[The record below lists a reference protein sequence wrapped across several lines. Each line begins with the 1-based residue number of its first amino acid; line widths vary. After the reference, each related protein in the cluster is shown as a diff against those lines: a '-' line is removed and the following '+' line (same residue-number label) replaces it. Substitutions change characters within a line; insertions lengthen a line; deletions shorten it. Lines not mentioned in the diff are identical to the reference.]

1 MPITSG
7 VSASG
12 LPGPTSRASC
22 ATPTS
27 SAWKD
32 RELTLIDQGIDEP
45 ARSACLARTAA
56 ALHGAGLL
64 TGWRDELLA
73 VRGSARGPVLAAI
86 ERSACRPLG
95 IATTA
100 VHLNAYADDGD
111 VVVARR
117 AAHKQIDPG
126 CWDNLVGGMV
136 PYGESLELA
145 LEREAWEEAGIELDR
160 IEVHHGRAFQ
170 LLRPVPEG
178 VQSETIHVY
187 DAALA
192 AATVPRN
199 QDGEVDRIENAL
211 GRRRRRSDRTRRVH
225 ARVGTGDHRVADA
238 PRGIPTTPGLYLYPD
253 AGPPMLDPVVLFFV
267 LGVAARLAKS
277 DLRLPEALYEALA
290 IYLLLAIGLKGGVE
304 LARQPSAVGAA
315 ARAGRDRAERG
326 DPARALS
333 DPARARP
340 AVAAPTARRSPRT
353 TARCRS

>member
-1 MPITSG
+1 MTTGERLLQLAERLRARAQPPLPDGLVPINVAG
-7 VSASG
+7 QRVG
-12 LPGPTSRASC
+12 LAGPDVARFLRHTDEF
-22 ATPTS
+22 
-27 SAWKD
+27 AWKD
-32 RELTLIDQGIDEP
+32 RELTLIDQGMDEQ

-56 ALHGAGLL
+56 ALHAAGLL

-199 QDGEVDRIENAL
+199 QDGEVDRIENRSVAAVVEAIERDEFTLESAL
-211 GRRRRRSDRTRRVH
+211 AIIESLTRR
-225 ARVGTGDHRVADA
+225 AA
-238 PRGIPTTPGLYLYPD
+238 IPTPPGLY
-253 AGPPMLDPVVLFFV
+253 F
-267 LGVAARLAKS
+267 
-277 DLRLPEALYEALA
+277 
-290 IYLLLAIGLKGGVE
+290 
-304 LARQPSAVGAA
+304 
-315 ARAGRDRAERG
+315 
-326 DPARALS
+326 
-333 DPARARP
+333 
-340 AVAAPTARRSPRT
+340 
-353 TARCRS
+353 